1 MLIRSQDKHRIINLN
16 NIYGLSVEEKRS
28 PSINGKLVDASSWYI
43 EANCIIESSFHGCGI
58 EEVYLGHYSTEAKAI
73 KVLDMIQD
81 TYTPSAGEVQAY
93 IDGAI
98 PKVVLDNRVFQMPQE
113 SEV

>member
-1 MLIRSQDKHRIINLN
+1 MLIRSQDKKSLINMDN
-16 NIYGLSVEEKRS
+16 VTDLSVVSGSEIMACYTTDQGYQR
-28 PSINGKLVDASSWYI
+28 IGKYSD
-43 EANCIIESSFHGCGI
+43 ES
-58 EEVYLGHYSTEAKAI
+58 KAI

-98 PKVVLDNRVFQMPQE
+98 PKVVLDNRVFQMPQDE
-113 SEV
+113 EV

>member
-1 MLIRSQDKHRIINLN
+1 MLIRSQDKTMLVSHDTGLWAVNGSDIRFLNLYN
-16 NIYGLSVEEKRS
+16 TDKWMLFGR
-28 PSINGKLVDASSWYI
+28 
-43 EANCIIESSFHGCGI
+43 
-58 EEVYLGHYSTEAKAI
+58 YSTEAKAI

-98 PKVVLDNRVFQMPQE
+98 PKVVLDNRVFQMPRE

>member
-1 MLIRSQDKHRIINLN
+1 MLIRSQNKKILINMDNVTDLRIVCGSEIMACYINEGYQR
-16 NIYGLSVEEKRS
+16 I
-28 PSINGKLVDASSWYI
+28 GK
-43 EANCIIESSFHGCGI
+43 
-58 EEVYLGHYSTEAKAI
+58 YSDEAKAI

-98 PKVVLDNRVFQMPQE
+98 PKVVLDNRVFQMPRE
-113 SEV
+113 SEVSDE